1 MKDTLKKVG
10 LFGIGLWALTEDK
23 INELSKELID
33 SGEMNKK
40 EGKKFVKEVLE
51 EQKKQ
56 TEDIEKRINAKVQET
71 FKRAEVVKKD
81 DLKVLKEQMK
91 QLQDKLDEL
100 IGEKKEETEVAEEE
114 TKKEQEE

>member
-81 DLKVLKEQMK
+81 DLKALKEQMQ

-100 IGEKKEETEVAEEE
+100 IGEKKAKAKEEE
-114 TKKEQEE
+114 PKNEREE

>member
-23 INELSKELID
+23 INELSKELIE

-40 EGKKFVKEVLE
+40 DGKKFVKEVIE

-56 TEDIEKRINAKVQET
+56 KEDIEKKINAKVQET
-71 FKRAEVVKKD
+71 FKRADVVKKE
-81 DLKVLKEQMK
+81 DLKILKEQM
-91 QLQDKLDEL
+91 QQIQEKLDEL
-100 IGEKKEETEVAEEE
+100 IGEKKEDKKEEE
-114 TKKEQEE
+114 TKKEEEQ

>member
-1 MKDTLKKVG
+1 MKSTLKKVG

-23 INELSKELID
+23 INELSKELIE

-56 TEDIEKRINAKVQET
+56 KDDIEKKINSKVQET
-71 FKRAEVVKKD
+71 FKRAEVVKKE
-81 DLKVLKEQMK
+81 DLKILKEQM
-91 QLQDKLDEL
+91 QQIQDKLDEL
-100 IGEKKEETEVAEEE
+100 IGEKKEEIKEEEE
-114 TKKEQEE
+114 TKKEEEE

>member
-1 MKDTLKKVG
+1 MKDILKKVG

-23 INELSKELID
+23 INELSKELIE
-33 SGEMNKK
+33 SGEINKK

-56 TEDIEKRINAKVQET
+56 TEEIEKRINAKVQET

-81 DLKVLKEQMK
+81 DLKVLKEQMQ

-100 IGEKKEETEVAEEE
+100 IGEKKEDSKKEEE
-114 TKKEQEE
+114 TKEEQEE

>member
-23 INELSKELID
+23 INELSKELIE
-33 SGEMNKK
+33 SGEMNKE

-56 TEDIEKRINAKVQET
+56 KEDIEKKINSKVQET

-81 DLKVLKEQMK
+81 DLKVLKEQIQ

-100 IGEKKEETEVAEEE
+100 IGEKKAEAKEKD